1 MSRWNDQ
8 EKGGMAGALGKN
20 PEGGLGEM
28 IEDETEARF
37 REQEFNREEK
47 K

>member
-1 MSRWNDQ
+1 
-8 EKGGMAGALGKN
+8 MAGVLGKN

-28 IEDETEARF
+28 IKDETEAHF